1 MNYPKN
7 DDHQNHTH
15 QNHAHQNRVRQQLAD
30 QLAEAVAEA
39 LKTDLAEQER
49 VLLVVSGGST
59 PVMFFQSLA
68 KKSLPWERVDITLA
82 DERWVDE
89 QSSESNARLVREQ
102 LVQDKA
108 SPARFVPLTSAAV
121 TPEQGVAE
129 VSGWLRGLAWPAS
142 AVVLGMGGDGHT
154 ASLFPDSRELDL
166 ALSSDEPLVA
176 VRTPSQPQPRITL
189 SADRLHQ
196 ARRHFLHIT
205 GEDKRAV
212 LARALAGDD
221 ARKLPI
227 RAFFACPLAIYWAP

>member
-1 MNYPKN
+1 MNH
-7 DDHQNHTH
+7 HQNH
-15 QNHAHQNRVRQQLAD
+15 VRQQLAD
-30 QLAEAVAEA
+30 QLAEAIAEA

-49 VLLVVSGGST
+49 VLLVISGGST
-59 PVMFFQSLA
+59 PVMFFQTLST
-68 KKSLPWERVDITLA
+68 KSLPWERVDITLA

-89 QSSESNARLVREQ
+89 QSSESNARLVREH

-108 SPARFVPLTSAAV
+108 SSARFVPLTSTAA
-121 TPEQGVAE
+121 TPEQGVAD
-129 VSGWLRGLAWPAS
+129 VSDQIKFLAWPAS
-142 AVVLGMGGDGHT
+142 AVVLGMGSDGHT

-166 ALSSDEPLVA
+166 ALSSGEPLVA

-205 GEDKRAV
+205 GEDKRTV
-212 LARALAGDD
+212 LARALSGDD

-227 RAFFACPLAIYWAP
+227 RAFFSCPLAIYWAP